1 MSPSGDALRNRC
13 RSFPGLVGNTTIDW
27 IFPWPNQALK
37 SVANGFL
44 SENRKIPESQKSKI
58 NDHIVHVHE
67 SLAHYTQEFLMILR
81 RRNYI
86 TPKHFLDYV
95 ITYVKLLDEKDSF
108 ITKQIVRYS
117 DGIRKINDASA
128 QIDQLR
134 LQVEITKKDATKA
147 AKDCDKM
154 MADIEN
160 CNLFSFH
167 INYNEKLSFNFLSAT
182 ENVMKKKKEASEKS
196 TEVEQNRKQI
206 TVEAAEAEESLL
218 QALPELENARLALD
232 NLQKKDITEI
242 RSFATPPEPVQIVCE
257 CVAIIKGF
265 KEISWKTAKGM
276 MSEGNFLKSLQ
287 EMNCDL
293 ITIKQVSSARA
304 HMKVN

>member
-1 MSPSGDALRNRC
+1 
-13 RSFPGLVGNTTIDW
+13 
-27 IFPWPNQALK
+27 
-37 SVANGFL
+37 
-44 SENRKIPESQKSKI
+44 
-58 NDHIVHVHE
+58 
-67 SLAHYTQEFLMILR
+67 
-81 RRNYI
+81 
-86 TPKHFLDYV
+86 
-95 ITYVKLLDEKDSF
+95 
-108 ITKQIVRYS
+108 
-117 DGIRKINDASA
+117 
-128 QIDQLR
+128 
-134 LQVEITKKDATKA
+134 
-147 AKDCDKM
+147 
-154 MADIEN
+154 
-160 CNLFSFH
+160 
-167 INYNEKLSFNFLSAT
+167 
-182 ENVMKKKKEASEKS
+182 MKKKKETSEKS

-218 QALPELENARLALD
+218 HALPELENARLALD

-304 HMKVN
+304 HMKV

>member
-1 MSPSGDALRNRC
+1 MEKCAENLHVVLSMSPSGDALRNRC

-27 IFPWPNQALK
+27 IFPWPSQALK
-37 SVANGFL
+37 SVASGFL

-67 SLAHYTQEFLMILR
+67 SLAHYTQEFLMKLR

-95 ITYVKLLDEKDSF
+95 VTYVKLLDEKDSF

-117 DGIRKINDASA
+117 DGIKKINDAST

-134 LQVEITKKDATKA
+134 LQVEITKKDATTA

-160 CNLFSFH
+160 CK
-167 INYNEKLSFNFLSAT
+167 IFNF
-182 ENVMKKKKEASEKS
+182 
-196 TEVEQNRKQI
+196 
-206 TVEAAEAEESLL
+206 
-218 QALPELENARLALD
+218 
-232 NLQKKDITEI
+232 
-242 RSFATPPEPVQIVCE
+242 F
-257 CVAIIKGF
+257 
-265 KEISWKTAKGM
+265 
-276 MSEGNFLKSLQ
+276 
-287 EMNCDL
+287 
-293 ITIKQVSSARA
+293 
-304 HMKVN
+304 